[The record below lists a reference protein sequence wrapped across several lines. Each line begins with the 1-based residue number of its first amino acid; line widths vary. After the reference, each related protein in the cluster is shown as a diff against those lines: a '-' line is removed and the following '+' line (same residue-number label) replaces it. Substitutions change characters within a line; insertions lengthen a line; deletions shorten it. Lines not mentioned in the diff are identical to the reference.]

1 MDMRHCSHKCHKGE
15 RIIFMIK
22 NKSVWIQILYA
33 IGLFGM
39 VLLLFVL
46 GFSRTEKGEIPR
58 YDEYVG
64 IDDGWV
70 DKDGN
75 PVDLSKLGE
84 WVEENE
90 EFFSIYYR
98 LPEPME
104 DNTFFY
110 RSKDVY
116 TRVLVEG
123 EELYQTRT
131 FDARFYNRS
140 PGNLWNSVR
149 IPEEYAGKDLELE
162 IQVVYDANAVTVDH
176 TYLGEKGDIIQNL
189 IKSKL
194 FAAIVSIIVILLGI
208 GLVILDLI
216 PFYRKYAN
224 SHEYLYLGLYA
235 LLIGVWSILE
245 TNIIQIF
252 AVDGRMVQLMDNMV
266 MVTNNMPL
274 ILYLDSQYDI
284 CKKIG
289 MKIYC
294 YLQCTYILACV
305 VAQFSGFYDMH
316 DLIKGSWIFSYMND
330 VIMFCLFFY
339 LIIQAIKKRKIDK
352 KQQIQLAGVLFM
364 VGTAFYSALKYTT
377 ADGMDRAQYLRV
389 GILGFICCF
398 AISSQLES
406 YRLMQKG
413 MKYKLVKRLAYR
425 DGLTSMRNRTA
436 YLEELDRLV
445 KAEKEQV
452 GVIFLDI
459 NDLKQVNDKLG
470 HDHGDYLIQLSAQA
484 IHESFG
490 KEGTVFR
497 IGGDEFCVLVEGE
510 QIEQRYKKQ
519 LLEFY
524 KSIKEK
530 NGYEDVEFEIQIAQ
544 GFSLCTKV
552 NEERLNRCI
561 AEADGRMYANKA
573 ELKSRK
579 L

>member
-1 MDMRHCSHKCHKGE
+1 
-15 RIIFMIK
+15 MIK

-39 VLLLFVL
+39 VLILFVL
-46 GFSRTEKGEIPR
+46 GFSRTEKGKIPR

-64 IDDGWV
+64 IDGGWV

-84 WVEENE
+84 CVEGNE
-90 EFFSIYYR
+90 EYFSIYYR
-98 LPEPME
+98 LPEQIE
-104 DNTFFY
+104 GNTFFY

-123 EELYQTRT
+123 EELYQTGT
-131 FDARFYNRS
+131 FDALFYNRS

-149 IPEEYAGKDLELE
+149 IPKEYEGKELELE

-176 TYLGEKGDIIQNL
+176 TFLGEKGDIIQNL
-189 IKSKL
+189 LKSKL
-194 FAAIVSIIVILLGI
+194 FAVIVSILVILLGI
-208 GLVILDLI
+208 CLIILDLI

-235 LLIGVWSILE
+235 LLIGIWSILE

-252 AVDGRMVQLMDNMV
+252 SMDGRMLQLMDNMV

-284 CKKIG
+284 CKRRG
-289 MKIYC
+289 MKTYC
-294 YLQCTYILACV
+294 CLQCTYIIACV
-305 VAQFSGFYDMH
+305 IAQFSGFYDMH
-316 DLIKGSWIFSYMND
+316 DLIKGSWIFSYAND
-330 VIMFCLFFY
+330 GIMFCMFLY
-339 LIIQAIKKRKIDK
+339 LVIQVIRKREIDK
-352 KQQIQLAGVLFM
+352 KQQIQLVGLVFM

-377 ADGMDRAQYLRV
+377 VDSMDRAQYLRV
-389 GILGFICCF
+389 GIFGFICCF
-398 AISSQLES
+398 AISSQLQS
-406 YRLMQKG
+406 YRLMAKG
-413 MKYKLVKRLAYR
+413 MKYKFVKRLAYR

-436 YLEELDRLV
+436 YLEELERLV

-459 NDLKQVNDKLG
+459 NDLKQVNDQLG
-470 HDHGDYLIQLSAQA
+470 HDRGDYLIQLSAQA
-484 IHESFG
+484 IYESFG
-490 KEGTVFR
+490 REGTVFR

-530 NGYEDVEFEIQIAQ
+530 NGYDDVEFEIQIAQ
-544 GFSLCTKV
+544 GFSLCSKV
-552 NEERLNRCI
+552 DEERLNRCI

-573 ELKSRK
+573 ELKAMK